1 MSQKKSDPSSAR
13 DQILSAIR
21 RGLDA
26 GAVAQP
32 FPEVAD
38 VSIRTVFAPPAK
50 PVDEA
55 FAEAFI
61 ALGGKFI
68 YCASEPELFEA
79 LHALADDREW
89 TETLCAD
96 PLLLEKLHRGGLS
109 FVRPASGGT
118 ERADACIT
126 GCEYLVARTGSVVLS
141 SALPG
146 GRIAPVYYPV
156 HIIVARP
163 GQLVEDLGDGLAAM
177 LGKSGEALPSLI
189 NLNTGPSRTADIEKT
204 LVVGVHGPKEVFV
217 FFLDK

>member
-1 MSQKKSDPSSAR
+1 MSQKKSDASSAR
-13 DQILSAIR
+13 DHILSAIR

-26 GAVAQP
+26 GAVPKP

-38 VSIRTVFAPPAK
+38 VPIRSVFTPATK
-50 PVDEA
+50 PMDEA

-79 LHALADDREW
+79 LHALADDRDW

-96 PLLLEKLHRGGLS
+96 PILLEKLRRGGLS
-109 FVRPASGGT
+109 FIRSASEGT
-118 ERADACIT
+118 ASADACIT
-126 GCEYLVARTGSVVLS
+126 ACEYLVARTGSVVLS
-141 SALPG
+141 SAQPG

-177 LGKSGEALPSLI
+177 VEKNDGSLPSLI

-217 FFLDK
+217 FFLDR

>member
-13 DQILSAIR
+13 EHILSAIR
-21 RGLDA
+21 SGLDA
-26 GAVAQP
+26 GAVPKP

-38 VSIRTVFAPPAK
+38 VPIRSVFIPPSHS
-50 PVDEA
+50 PDEA

-79 LHALADDREW
+79 LHALVDDREW

-96 PLLLEKLHRGGLS
+96 SVLLEKLHRGGLS
-109 FVRPASGGT
+109 FIRPAAEGT
-118 ERADACIT
+118 ESADACIT

-141 SALPG
+141 SAQPG

-163 GQLVEDLGDGLAAM
+163 RQLVEDLGDGLTALM
-177 LGKSGEALPSLI
+177 EKRGKNLPSLI